1 MTGPTTDPMTIR
13 PAADDDIAAIVPLML
28 AYCDFYEVEHP
39 DDEGLTE
46 MAKALIEAPDSDG
59 FLLVAVVD
67 GEQPVGFAACGWKWS
82 SLRGARC
89 VVLED
94 LYIDPGSRG
103 RGIADRLI
111 GECAAIAR
119 RNGAVAMLWE
129 TQPTN
134 KRAQAVYNRVG
145 GKPETL
151 IEYELDLGDGA

>member
-1 MTGPTTDPMTIR
+1 MTVR
-13 PAADDDIAAIVPLML
+13 PATHDDVEAIVPLML

-39 DDEGLTE
+39 DDAGLTE
-46 MAKALIEAPDSDG
+46 MAKTLIDAPDDRG
-59 FLLVAVVD
+59 FLLVAVASEV
-67 GEQPVGFAACGWKWS
+67 VGFAACGWKWS

-89 VVLED
+89 VVMED

-103 RGIADRLI
+103 EGIADRLI
-111 GECAAIAR
+111 GECAGIAR

-145 GKPETL
+145 GKPETQ
-151 IEYELDLGDGA
+151 IEYELVLGGEE

>member
-1 MTGPTTDPMTIR
+1 MNVR
-13 PAADDDIAAIVPLML
+13 PATHEDIEAIVPLML

-39 DDEGLTE
+39 DEAGLTE
-46 MAKALIEAPDSDG
+46 MAKTLIDAPDDTG
-59 FLLVAVVD
+59 FLLAAAED
-67 GEQPVGFAACGWKWS
+67 GQPAVGFAACGWKWS

-89 VVLED
+89 VVMED
-94 LYIDPGSRG
+94 LYVDPESRG
-103 RGIADRLI
+103 TGVADRLI

-134 KRAQAVYNRVG
+134 KRAQAVYNRAG

-151 IEYELDLGDGA
+151 IEYELVLGGDA

>member
-1 MTGPTTDPMTIR
+1 MNVR
-13 PAADDDIAAIVPLML
+13 PATHDDVEAIVPLML

-39 DDEGLTE
+39 DDAGLTE
-46 MAKALIEAPDSDG
+46 MAKTLIDAPDDRG
-59 FLLVAVVD
+59 FLLVAVASEV
-67 GEQPVGFAACGWKWS
+67 VGFAACGWKWS

-89 VVLED
+89 VVMED

-103 RGIADRLI
+103 EGIADRLI
-111 GECAAIAR
+111 GECAGIAR

-145 GKPETL
+145 GKPETQ
-151 IEYELDLGDGA
+151 IEYELVLGGEE

>member
-1 MTGPTTDPMTIR
+1 MTELKTIR
-13 PAADDDIAAIVPLML
+13 AATDDDIEAIVPLML

-39 DDEGLTE
+39 DEAGLTE
-46 MAKALIEAPDSDG
+46 MAKTLIDSPDDKG
-59 FLLVAVVD
+59 FLLVAAED
-67 GEQPVGFAACGWKWS
+67 SKPPVGFAACGWKWS

-103 RGIADRLI
+103 EGIADRLI
-111 GECAAIAR
+111 GEAADIAR

-151 IEYELDLGDGA
+151 IEYELVLGDGE

>member
-1 MTGPTTDPMTIR
+1 MAKTLID
-13 PAADDDIAAIVPLML
+13 A
-28 AYCDFYEVEHP
+28 P
-39 DDEGLTE
+39 DD
-46 MAKALIEAPDSDG
+46 KG
-59 FLLVAVVD
+59 FLLAAAED

-94 LYIDPGSRG
+94 LFLDPESRG
-103 RGIADRLI
+103 EGIADRLI
-111 GECAAIAR
+111 GECAEIAR

-151 IEYELDLGDGA
+151 IEYELVLDGGE